1 MYNQATTNESPMAT
15 TSRTT
20 TGGRGRRGNA
30 GRPAPASRTK
40 APGAVQSLTR
50 GLQLLQRL
58 GEAEGGVMLTDLAQT
73 VGLPNSTTHRL
84 LTTLEAMGF
93 ARQTPELGLWQV
105 GVEAFRAG
113 NAFLRSRD
121 IVEQARPHL
130 FHLMEE
136 SGETANLALLHE
148 GRAVMVY
155 QVECR
160 EMMRMIVRI
169 GTAVPMHASGVG
181 KAMLAAMGEEEVKAI
196 LHRHGLT
203 RHTPHTVDSPA
214 RLAEEL
220 RVVRSRGFA
229 LDDEEHAVGLRCA
242 AAAILDEE
250 GHPLG
255 AISISGPAAR
265 LSRERLLELGARV
278 AREAAGITR
287 ELGGRGR

>member
-1 MYNQATTNESPMAT
+1 
-15 TSRTT
+15 
-20 TGGRGRRGNA
+20 
-30 GRPAPASRTK
+30 
-40 APGAVQSLTR
+40 VQSLTR

-93 ARQTPELGLWQV
+93 ARQTPDLGLWQV
-105 GVEAFRAG
+105 GVEAFRVG
-113 NAFLRSRD
+113 NAFVRGRD

-130 FHLMEE
+130 HHLMEE
-136 SGETANLALLHE
+136 AGETANLALLHE

-155 QVECR
+155 QVECH

-169 GTAVPMHASGVG
+169 GGAVPMHASGVG
-181 KAMLAAMGEEEVKAI
+181 KAMLAAMREDEVKAV
-196 LHRHGLT
+196 LHRHGLARYT
-203 RHTPHTVDSPA
+203 SHTVDSPA
-214 RLAEEL
+214 RLAEEIAAT
-220 RVVRSRGFA
+220 RARGFSI
-229 LDDEEHAVGLRCA
+229 DDEEHAVGLRCA

-250 GHPLG
+250 GRPLG

-278 AREAAGITR
+278 SREAAGITR
-287 ELGGRGR
+287 ELGGIVPRRAAQAPG

>member
-1 MYNQATTNESPMAT
+1 MAT
-15 TSRTT
+15 TRKTNT
-20 TGGRGRRGNA
+20 AGRSRRGNA
-30 GRPAPASRTK
+30 ARQAPAPKDK
-40 APGAVQSLTR
+40 AAGAVQSLTR

-58 GEAEGGVMLTDLAQT
+58 GETEGGRMLTDLAQT

-93 ARQTPELGLWQV
+93 ARQTPDLGLWQV

-113 NAFLRSRD
+113 NAFLRNRD

-130 FHLMEE
+130 YHLMEE
-136 SGETANLALLHE
+136 AGETTNLALLHD

-155 QVECR
+155 QVECH

-169 GTAVPMHASGVG
+169 GGAVPMHASGVG
-181 KAMLAAMGEEEVKAI
+181 KAMLAAMDDEEVKAV

-203 RHTPHTVDSPA
+203 RYTPHTADSPA

-220 RVVRSRGFA
+220 RATRSRGFS
-229 LDDEEHAVGLRCA
+229 LDDEEHAIGLRCA

-250 GHPLG
+250 GRPLG

-265 LSRERLLELGARV
+265 LSRERLLELGTRV
-278 AREAAGITR
+278 AREAASITR
-287 ELGGRGR
+287 ELGGRAPTR

>member
-1 MYNQATTNESPMAT
+1 MARQT
-15 TSRTT
+15 GSTRTA
-20 TGGRGRRGNA
+20 RGRRGSA
-30 GRPAPASRTK
+30 GRQAAEPKDK
-40 APGAVQSLTR
+40 AAGAVQSLTR

-58 GEAEGGVMLTDLAQT
+58 GENEGGAMLTDLAQT

-93 ARQTPELGLWQV
+93 ARQTPDLGLWQV
-105 GVEAFRAG
+105 GVEAFRVG

-130 FHLMEE
+130 YRLMEE
-136 SGETANLALLHE
+136 AGETANLALLHE
-148 GRAVMVY
+148 GRAMMVY
-155 QVECR
+155 QVECH

-169 GTAVPMHASGVG
+169 GSAVPMHASGVG
-181 KAMLAAMGEEEVKAI
+181 KAMLAAMSEEEVKAV
-196 LHRHGLT
+196 LHRHGLNRYT
-203 RHTPHTVDSPA
+203 SHTVDSPA
-214 RLAEEL
+214 RLAEEITAA
-220 RVVRSRGFA
+220 RSRGFA
-229 LDDEEHAVGLRCA
+229 LDDEEHAIGLRCA

-287 ELGGRGR
+287 DLGGKLTR